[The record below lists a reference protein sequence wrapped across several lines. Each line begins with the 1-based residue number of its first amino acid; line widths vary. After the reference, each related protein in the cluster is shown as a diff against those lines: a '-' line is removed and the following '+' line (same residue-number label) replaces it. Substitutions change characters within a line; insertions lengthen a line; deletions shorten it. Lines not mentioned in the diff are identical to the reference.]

1 MVAAVITFP
10 LVEFRTVPLQRG
22 IRHKAGYYP
31 ETLPVAASVMP
42 ACAGLA
48 STAASSRVGL
58 SGASFSSPQGGCY
71 LRQYRITASAPGR
84 ATPIAGMVWDDKSR
98 AWDAR
103 HLLRDTAC
111 CWQTVMATSFA
122 CASFQGVG
130 VRHLLNRK

>member
-84 ATPIAGMVWDDKSR
+84 ATPITGMVWDDKSR

-111 CWQTVMATSFA
+111 CWQTVMATSLA
-122 CASFQGVG
+122 GASFQGVG
-130 VRHLLNRK
+130 VRHVLNRK